1 MNNPTRSK
9 LNPWLWVILW
19 MFVIFLFSTNTFSGS
34 NTSKIIGPLLKWIV
48 PEITNESISLI
59 QLGFRKSAHIIEY
72 AILALLICNAL
83 ARGSINFSSASL
95 IIRSVFISF
104 VYAVCDEWHQS
115 WTPDRVGS
123 LIDVLVDS
131 VGAFF
136 GSLCFLWLSNNNK
149 KA

>member
-1 MNNPTRSK
+1 MSNPTRSK

-59 QLGFRKSAHIIEY
+59 QLGLRKTAHIIEY

-83 ARGSINFSSASL
+83 ARGSINF
-95 IIRSVFISF
+95 
-104 VYAVCDEWHQS
+104 
-115 WTPDRVGS
+115 
-123 LIDVLVDS
+123 
-131 VGAFF
+131 
-136 GSLCFLWLSNNNK
+136 
-149 KA
+149 